1 MLDDKILELVS
12 NERYQL
18 NKDDDDFEI
27 IKGDVEN
34 WLNFGG
40 ANVTIE
46 QAVRNTLEYK
56 DPFENN

>member
-12 NERYQL
+12 NEGYPL

-34 WLNFGG
+34 WLSFGC
-40 ANVTIE
+40 TIE
-46 QAVRNTLEYK
+46 QAVKNTLEYK
-56 DPFENN
+56 DSFENNSK